1 MAGDLDKLSGVIGS
15 PLPIYTQ
22 VDDAFMD
29 VIHSTSEVIL
39 NGDRLNEKYLV
50 LQAMS
55 ATLDVVMQCLP
66 YDPELSEEQNE
77 VYKTIAYV
85 LVSLK
90 AASNSLARLE
100 RQWVTEPSN

>member
-1 MAGDLDKLSGVIGS
+1 MAGDLGRLSGVIGS
-15 PLPIYTQ
+15 PLPIYIET
-22 VDDAFMD
+22 DDAFMD
-29 VIHSTSEVIL
+29 IVHSTSEVIL
-39 NGDRLNEKYLV
+39 NGDRLNERYLV
-50 LQAMS
+50 LQSMS

-77 VYKTIAYV
+77 VYKTIAFV

-100 RQWVTEPSN
+100 RQWVKEGA